1 MPHNELPAVNE
12 VVSFNGKT
20 KNKLISI
27 RMLGCL
33 TFFLALLSF
42 ARVKD
47 AYAIVPTVVAP
58 GYTRTNEGAQ
68 SNSLPFSPGTFG
80 QTSVRYQQLYDA
92 SLFASSGAGFITQI
106 IFRPDASVGA
116 AFSSTLPDIQIN
128 LSTTSATDDNL
139 SLTFANNV
147 GITDTIVFA
156 RGPLSLSSAFTGSAN
171 GPKDFDIVITLT
183 TPFFYDPSMGNLLME
198 VRNFGGGQTSFFD
211 ATSSFAFFDGVS
223 RVTTSTIGNANST
236 VADNRDSLGLVTGFT
251 IVPEPASAV
260 LLFAGGGMLL
270 AWFGRRRG

>member
-1 MPHNELPAVNE
+1 M
-12 VVSFNGKT
+12 
-20 KNKLISI
+20 
-27 RMLGCL
+27 
-33 TFFLALLSF
+33 
-42 ARVKD
+42 
-47 AYAIVPTVVAP
+47 
-58 GYTRTNEGAQ
+58 
-68 SNSLPFSPGTFG
+68 
-80 QTSVRYQQLYDA
+80 
-92 SLFASSGAGFITQI
+92 
-106 IFRPDASVGA
+106 
-116 AFSSTLPDIQIN
+116 PDIQIN